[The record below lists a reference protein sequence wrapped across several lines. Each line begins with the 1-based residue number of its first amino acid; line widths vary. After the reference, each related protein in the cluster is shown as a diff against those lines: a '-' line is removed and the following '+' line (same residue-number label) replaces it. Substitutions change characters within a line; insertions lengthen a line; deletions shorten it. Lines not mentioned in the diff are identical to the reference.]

1 MWIRRLTLAHFRNY
15 KSLELELPRGCT
27 LILGDNAQGKSN
39 LLEAAFLL
47 ATTRSDRVLT
57 DGGLIHWDALDE
69 AQPIARVTADVER
82 NEGPL
87 ELEIVLVGRPQSAD
101 RARVPASKRLR
112 VNGVAKR
119 QADVVGQ
126 LMAVLFTTNDME
138 LISGS
143 PSVRRRYLDV
153 MLSQIDPAYTQ
164 ALQRYAK
171 VVTQRNALLKRIQSG
186 EAGADELDF
195 WDEELSG
202 HGATLIDMRAAAMQA
217 LASHA
222 ATAHRNLSGGLEEL
236 ACEYVP
242 RLEGWDAA
250 RCRDEA
256 AGLEAA
262 MRNALASNRPRDIG
276 AGMTLTGPHRDDMAI
291 ELDGVSAAAFA
302 SRGQQRTAALA
313 LRLAEARF
321 MADTRG
327 DVPVLLL
334 DDVLSELD
342 EARRRAVLASL
353 GEWDQLLIT
362 SADADRF
369 TEEITPQAVFRVSA
383 GVMTAV
389 SAASGQSKRTTG

>member
-1 MWIRRLTLAHFRNY
+1 MWIQRLTLSHFRNY
-15 KSLELELPRGCT
+15 RSLELELPRGCT

-57 DGGLIHWDALDE
+57 DGGLIHWDVLDD
-69 AQPIARVTADVER
+69 AQPVARVTANVER
-82 NEGPL
+82 NDGPL
-87 ELEIVLVGRPQSAD
+87 ELEIVLVGRPRPGD

-126 LMAVLFTTNDME
+126 LMAVLFTTDDME

-143 PSVRRRYLDV
+143 PSTRRRYLDV

-164 ALQRYAK
+164 ALQRYGK

-202 HGATLIDMRAAAMQA
+202 HGATLIDMRAAAMQS
-217 LASHA
+217 LAAHA
-222 ATAHRNLSGGLEEL
+222 MTIHRNLSGGLEEL
-236 ACEYVP
+236 ACEYLP

-250 RCRDEA
+250 RCREEA
-256 AGLEAA
+256 AGLEPA

-276 AGMTLTGPHRDDMAI
+276 AGMTLTGPHRDDVGI

-342 EARRRAVLASL
+342 EERRRAVLRSL

-383 GVMTAV
+383 GVIAPESTP
-389 SAASGQSKRTTG
+389 SG

>member
-1 MWIRRLTLAHFRNY
+1 MWIRRLTLSHFRNY
-15 KSLELELPRGCT
+15 KSLELELPQGCT

-47 ATTRSDRVLT
+47 ATTRSDRVPT
-57 DGGLIHWDALDE
+57 DGGLIHWDVLDDT
-69 AQPIARVTADVER
+69 QPVARVTADVER
-82 NEGPL
+82 ADGPL
-87 ELEIVLVGRPQSAD
+87 KLEIVLVGRPKPGE

-126 LMAVLFTTNDME
+126 LMAVLFTTDDME
-138 LISGS
+138 LITGS
-143 PSVRRRYLDV
+143 PSTRRRYLDV
-153 MLSQIDPAYTQ
+153 MLSQVDSAYAQ
-164 ALQRYAK
+164 ALQRYGK
-171 VVTQRNALLKRIQSG
+171 VVTQRNALLKRIQAG
-186 EAGADELDF
+186 EAGANELDF

-202 HGATLIDMRAAAMQA
+202 HGATLIDVRAGAMQA
-217 LASHA
+217 LAALA
-222 ATAHRNLSGGLEEL
+222 ATAHRKLSGDVEDL
-236 ACEYVP
+236 ACEYLP
-242 RLEGWDAA
+242 RLEGWDAS

-256 AGLEAA
+256 AGLKSA
-262 MRNALASNRPRDIG
+262 MQDALADNRPRDIG
-276 AGMTLTGPHRDDMAI
+276 AGITLTGPHRDDVGI

-342 EARRRAVLASL
+342 EERRRAVLTSL

-362 SADADRF
+362 STDADRF

-383 GVMTAV
+383 GVIV
-389 SAASGQSKRTTG
+389 RV